1 MTPQE
6 PTIGHRWRWLRDA
19 AGEDIAQCQNCPVY
33 MRETHIL
40 GKKVREY
47 KYAADPWV
55 LDRHNCGVH

>member
-1 MTPQE
+1 
-6 PTIGHRWRWLRDA
+6 LRDA